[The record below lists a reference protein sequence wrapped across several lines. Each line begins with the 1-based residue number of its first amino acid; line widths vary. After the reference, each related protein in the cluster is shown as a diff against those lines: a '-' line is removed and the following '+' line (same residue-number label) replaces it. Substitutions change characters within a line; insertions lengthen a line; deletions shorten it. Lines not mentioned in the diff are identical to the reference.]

1 MKYQPPSAQAEE
13 SARQRLIAELQNK
26 VERQTAEIRE
36 LKKEKAQLCQEIDDQ
51 NHDMQII
58 SESTISLQREITQRK
73 AETKAWKDRYNR
85 SRQGKGFSMR
95 WSFLLTS
102 LLLYSL
108 WMTAYFIPTT
118 QTFQSIWA
126 FMKSMTL
133 TDYVLAG
140 VMMLLGVLLL
150 YYFMGKLHKIFYG
163 Y

>member
-1 MKYQPPSAQAEE
+1 MKYQPPSTQAEE

-26 VERQTAEIRE
+26 IEKQADEIQHW
-36 LKKEKAQLCQEIDDQ
+36 KKENEKLRQEKDDL

-73 AETKAWKDRYNR
+73 TETKAWKGRYNR
-85 SRQGKGFSMR
+85 IRQGKGFSMR
-95 WSFLLTS
+95 WSFLLTG

-118 QTFQSIWA
+118 QTFQSIRA

-140 VMMLLGVLLL
+140 VMLLLGVLLL
-150 YYFMGKLHKIFYG
+150 YYFIGKIHKFFYG

>member
-58 SESTISLQREITQRK
+58 SESTISLRREITQGK
-73 AETKAWKDRYNR
+73 AETKVWKDRYDR

-95 WSFLLTS
+95 WSLILIG

-108 WMTAYFIPTT
+108 WMTVYFIPTT
-118 QTFQSIWA
+118 QTFQSIRS

-140 VMMLLGVLLL
+140 VMLFLGVLLL
-150 YYFMGKLHKIFYG
+150 YYFIGKIHKFFYG

>member
-1 MKYQPPSAQAEE
+1 
-13 SARQRLIAELQNK
+13 
-26 VERQTAEIRE
+26 
-36 LKKEKAQLCQEIDDQ
+36 
-51 NHDMQII
+51 
-58 SESTISLQREITQRK
+58 
-73 AETKAWKDRYNR
+73 
-85 SRQGKGFSMR
+85 MR

-118 QTFQSIWA
+118 QTFQAIRS

-140 VMMLLGVLLL
+140 VMLFLGVLLL
-150 YYFMGKLHKIFYG
+150 YYFIGKIHKFFCG

>member
-1 MKYQPPSAQAEE
+1 MKYRPPSMQTEE
-13 SARQRLIAELQNK
+13 SARQRLITELQSK
-26 VERQTAEIRE
+26 IDRQAAEIQDW
-36 LKKEKAQLCQEIDDQ
+36 KKKNEQLLQEKDDL
-51 NHDMQII
+51 NHDLKLI
-58 SESTISLQREITQRK
+58 SESTLSLQQEINRRK

-85 SRQGKGFSMR
+85 SRQGKGCSMR

-118 QTFQSIWA
+118 QTFQSIRA

-140 VMMLLGVLLL
+140 VGLLLGVLLL

>member
-1 MKYQPPSAQAEE
+1 MKYQSPSTQAEE
-13 SARQRLIAELQNK
+13 SVRQRLIAELQIK
-26 VERQTAEIRE
+26 IEKQADEIQHW
-36 LKKEKAQLCQEIDDQ
+36 KKENEKLRQEKDDL

-95 WSFLLTS
+95 WSFLLTG

-118 QTFQSIWA
+118 QTFQAIRA

-140 VMMLLGVLLL
+140 VGLLLGVLLL

>member
-1 MKYQPPSAQAEE
+1 MKYQPPSVQAEE
-13 SARQRLIAELQNK
+13 SARQRLITELQNK
-26 VERQTAEIRE
+26 VERQTAEIQE
-36 LKKEKAQLCQEIDDQ
+36 LEKEKQQLRQEKDDLKF
-51 NHDMQII
+51 I

-85 SRQGKGFSMR
+85 IRQGKGFSMR
-95 WSFLLTS
+95 WSFLLTG

-118 QTFQSIWA
+118 QTFQAIRA

-140 VMMLLGVLLL
+140 VMLLLVILLL
-150 YYFMGKLHKIFYG
+150 YYFMGKIHKFFYG

>member
-1 MKYQPPSAQAEE
+1 MKYQPPSTQAEE

-26 VERQTAEIRE
+26 VERQTAEIQE
-36 LKKEKAQLCQEIDDQ
+36 LEKEKEQLRQEKDDL
-51 NHDMQII
+51 NHDLELI

-95 WSFLLTS
+95 WSFLLTG

-118 QTFQSIWA
+118 QTFQAIRA

-140 VMMLLGVLLL
+140 VMLLLVILLL
-150 YYFMGKLHKIFYG
+150 YYFMGKLHKFFYG

>member
-1 MKYQPPSAQAEE
+1 MKYQPPSAQTEE

-51 NHDMQII
+51 NHDMEII
-58 SESTISLQREITQRK
+58 SESTISLRREITQGK
-73 AETKAWKDRYNR
+73 AETKVWKDRYDR

-95 WSFLLTS
+95 WSLILIG

-108 WMTAYFIPTT
+108 WMTVYFIPTT
-118 QTFQSIWA
+118 QTFQSIRS

-140 VMMLLGVLLL
+140 VMLLLGVLLL
-150 YYFMGKLHKIFYG
+150 YYFIGKIHKFFYG

>member
-1 MKYQPPSAQAEE
+1 MKYQPPSAQAKE
-13 SARQRLIAELQNK
+13 SARQRLIAELQIKIEKQADEIQHWKRENEK
-26 VERQTAEIRE
+26 LRQ
-36 LKKEKAQLCQEIDDQ
+36 EKDDL
-51 NHDMQII
+51 NHDLKLI

-73 AETKAWKDRYNR
+73 AETKAWKDKYNR
-85 SRQGKGFSMR
+85 IRQGKEFSMR
-95 WSFLLTS
+95 WSFLLTG

-118 QTFQSIWA
+118 QTFQAIRA

-140 VMMLLGVLLL
+140 GMLLLGILLL

>member
-1 MKYQPPSAQAEE
+1 MKSQPPSAQAEE
-13 SARQRLIAELQNK
+13 SPRQRLIAELQNK
-26 VERQTAEIRE
+26 VERQTAEIQE
-36 LKKEKAQLCQEIDDQ
+36 LEKEKEQLRQEKDDL
-51 NHDMQII
+51 NHDLELI

-95 WSFLLTS
+95 WSFLLTG

-118 QTFQSIWA
+118 QTFQSIRA

-140 VMMLLGVLLL
+140 VMLFLGVLLL
-150 YYFMGKLHKIFYG
+150 YYFIGKIHKFFCG

>member
-1 MKYQPPSAQAEE
+1 MKYQSPSTQAEE
-13 SARQRLIAELQNK
+13 SARQRLIAELQIK
-26 VERQTAEIRE
+26 IEKQADEIQHW
-36 LKKEKAQLCQEIDDQ
+36 KKENEKLRQEKDDL

-73 AETKAWKDRYNR
+73 AETKAWKDKYNR

-95 WSFLLTS
+95 WSFLLTG

-118 QTFQSIWA
+118 QTFQSIRA

-140 VMMLLGVLLL
+140 VMLFLGVLLL
-150 YYFMGKLHKIFYG
+150 YYFIGKIHKFFCG

>member
-1 MKYQPPSAQAEE
+1 MKYQSPSTQAEE
-13 SARQRLIAELQNK
+13 SARQRLIAELQIK
-26 VERQTAEIRE
+26 IEKQADEIQHW
-36 LKKEKAQLCQEIDDQ
+36 KKENEKLRQEKDDL

-95 WSFLLTS
+95 WSFLLTG

-118 QTFQSIWA
+118 QTFQSIRA

-140 VMMLLGVLLL
+140 VGLLLGVLLL
-150 YYFMGKLHKIFYG
+150 YYFIGKIHKFFYG

>member
-26 VERQTAEIRE
+26 VERQTAEIQE
-36 LKKEKAQLCQEIDDQ
+36 LEKEKQQLCQEKDDL
-51 NHDMQII
+51 NHDLKLI

-73 AETKAWKDRYNR
+73 AETKAWKDRYTR

-95 WSFLLTS
+95 WSFILAC

-108 WMTAYFIPTT
+108 GMTAYFIPST
-118 QTFQSIWA
+118 QTFQSIRA
-126 FMKSMTL
+126 FIESL
-133 TDYVLAG
+133 TFGNCVLA
-140 VMMLLGVLLL
+140 VVLLL
-150 YYFMGKLHKIFYG
+150 IGVILTYYIIGKLHKLFYG

>member
-26 VERQTAEIRE
+26 VERQTAEIQE
-36 LKKEKAQLCQEIDDQ
+36 LEKEKEQLRQEKDDL
-51 NHDMQII
+51 NHDLELI

-85 SRQGKGFSMR
+85 IRQGKGFSMR

-108 WMTAYFIPTT
+108 WMTADVIPTT
-118 QTFQSIWA
+118 QTFQAIRA

-140 VMMLLGVLLL
+140 VGLLLGVLLL

>member
-1 MKYQPPSAQAEE
+1 MKYQPPSAQTEE

-58 SESTISLQREITQRK
+58 SESTISLRREITQGK
-73 AETKAWKDRYNR
+73 AETKVWKDRYDR

-95 WSFLLTS
+95 WSLILIG

-108 WMTAYFIPTT
+108 WMTVYFIPTT
-118 QTFQSIWA
+118 QTFQSIRS

-140 VMMLLGVLLL
+140 VMLFLGVLLL
-150 YYFMGKLHKIFYG
+150 YYFIGKIHKFFCG